1 MIRRASLAVLA
12 AAAAICASQ
21 AGAQVFRCVDA
32 AGRTTYQQTPCE
44 AGTRG
49 RQVELTPD
57 NGASQD
63 SAALEAQWTAAAKS
77 GQVVAGMP
85 RRHVRAAYGVP
96 TEVRGGSASERASE
110 VWVYRN
116 PGGIRRVGFVDGRV
130 SWDRGDDASSA
141 APSPDEAADTASRRE
156 GGGTGTG
163 AGAGAVAPTTAVA
176 RLAIAPGQDCA
187 AVLADAGP
195 PDRTDRIEVPATGAD
210 GRQLRLTAQRH
221 RYDSDGGAP
230 PRDVAFTCVNGV
242 VTQVERAI
250 R

>member
-1 MIRRASLAVLA
+1 MSRRVSLAVLA
-12 AAAAICASQ
+12 VAAAICATR
-21 AGAQVFRCVDA
+21 AGAQVFRCLDA

-63 SAALEAQWTAAAKS
+63 SAALEAQWTTAAKS

-116 PGGIRRVGFVDGRV
+116 PGGVRRVGFVDGRV
-130 SWDRGDDASSA
+130 AWDRGDDASSA
-141 APSPDEAADTASRRE
+141 PPSPDEAADTVSRRS
-156 GGGTGTG
+156 GGVAA

-195 PDRTDRIEVPATGAD
+195 PDRTDRVEVPATGDD